1 MALGR
6 CLARY
11 ERWPRNVPLSA
22 RRAARR
28 QTPVKAPRHRLSAT
42 RQRQRLIDACI
53 SALHIYGPSRTTVAK
68 VVAIAKLSPGIV
80 RFYFKSK
87 GAMLVAS
94 LRFLATEF
102 EQQVLEPVGK
112 LRHSP
117 VQALQKM
124 VELYLDP
131 AVASPRKVSVWYAFW
146 GEATAR
152 QEYLEICGQKDE
164 RFADMVL
171 DLIGR
176 MIEESRR
183 PHLDPDAIALGLSG
197 VLEMLWQSFAFQ
209 AEEDIDRAAARR
221 RCMAYLSSVFPG
233 HFPAHGA
240 APGWDS
246 LPPAVRFAEERARCF
261 ERAWQFAGHE
271 LEMPAHGDYLALTL
285 ATSRALVV
293 RDGGQLRAFRNTCPR
308 QPHALVMARRGH
320 LHGAIS
326 CPLHR
331 LSFAFN
337 GGALAA
343 AENAALIA
351 MDTTTVAGL
360 VLVSPGAASA
370 APAFTADIRG
380 SRAGGGI
387 ASDGA
392 YAEFEVAADWKTAVE
407 QLLLH
412 RLPEYEA
419 SDGVL
424 NFRNPVM
431 VVDAVHH
438 QISWRATPNGGDSW
452 SAQRLATLAHG
463 RPAASWARR
472 YLWPNLLLEF
482 RPDGLSAIQVMPFAA
497 GRSLW
502 QCFDY
507 RYQST
512 EPADRASVF
521 LTARAARQALRF
533 DIELASSTQQGMTA
547 PGYAADRQPPTARA
561 VAVFRQFLAAQ
572 FEATV

>member
-1 MALGR
+1 M
-6 CLARY
+6 
-11 ERWPRNVPLSA
+11 SS
-22 RRAARR
+22 RRTLR
-28 QTPVKAPRHRLSAT
+28 QQAPVKAPRHRLSAA

-53 SALHIYGPSRTTVAK
+53 SALHRYGPSRTTVAK

-87 GAMLVAS
+87 AAMLVAS

-102 EQQVLEPVGK
+102 EQQVLEPVGN

-131 AVASPRKVSVWYAFW
+131 GVASTRKVSVWYAFW

-164 RFADMVL
+164 RFADLVRE
-171 DLIGR
+171 LIGR

-183 PHLDPDAIALGLSG
+183 PHLDTDAIALGLIG
-197 VLEMLWQSFAFQ
+197 VLEMLWQGFAFQ
-209 AEEDIDRAAARR
+209 AEKDIDRIAARR

-240 APGWDS
+240 AAGWDS

-261 ERAWQFAGHE
+261 EHAWQFAGLERE
-271 LEMPAHGDYLALTL
+271 LRSHGDYLALTL

-293 RDGGQLRAFRNTCPR
+293 RDGEQTHALRNDCPQ
-308 QPHALVMARRGH
+308 QPHALVMTRHGH
-320 LHGAIS
+320 LQGAIS

-331 LSFAFN
+331 LGFAFD
-337 GGALAA
+337 GGAREPTQGASLVPMGLAV
-343 AENAALIA
+343 
-351 MDTTTVAGL
+351 VAGL
-360 VLVSPGAASA
+360 VLVNHDAAGPAPALKAEGRGSAAERGIAAGAA
-370 APAFTADIRG
+370 F
-380 SRAGGGI
+380 
-387 ASDGA
+387 
-392 YAEFEVAADWKTAVE
+392 AEFEVAADWKIAVE

-412 RLPEYEA
+412 RLPEHEA
-419 SDGVL
+419 GGGVL
-424 NFRNPVM
+424 GFRDPVL
-431 VVDAVHH
+431 VVDSVRY
-438 QISWRATPNGGDSW
+438 QISWRATPNGGESW

-463 RPAASWARR
+463 RAESAWARR

-482 RPDGLSAIQVMPFAA
+482 RPDGLGVIQVMPTAA
-497 GRSLW
+497 GHSRW

-507 RYQST
+507 RYQGT
-512 EPADRASVF
+512 EPADRAGGF
-521 LTARAARQALRF
+521 LAGRITRRALRL
-533 DIELASSTQQGMTA
+533 DIDLASSTQQGMTA
-547 PGYAADRQPPTARA
+547 PGYAADGQPPAARA
-561 VAVFRQFLAAQ
+561 VAVFRQFLAAR
-572 FEATV
+572 FDATV

>member
-1 MALGR
+1 M
-6 CLARY
+6 
-11 ERWPRNVPLSA
+11 SS
-22 RRAARR
+22 RRTGRR
-28 QTPVKAPRHRLSAT
+28 QAPAAAPRHRRSAT

-102 EQQVLEPVGK
+102 EQQVLEPVGN

-117 VQALQKM
+117 VLALQKM

-131 AVASPRKVSVWYAFW
+131 GVASTRKVSVWYAFW

-164 RFADMVL
+164 RFADLVRE
-171 DLIGR
+171 LIGR

-183 PHLDPDAIALGLSG
+183 PHLDTDAIALGLIG
-197 VLEMLWQSFAFQ
+197 VLEMLWQGFAFQ
-209 AEEDIDRAAARR
+209 AERDIDRLAARR

-246 LPPAVRFAEERARCF
+246 LLPAVRFAEERARCF
-261 ERAWQFAGHE
+261 ERAWQFAG
-271 LEMPAHGDYLALTL
+271 LEGEIRAHGDYLALTL

-293 RDGGQLRAFRNTCPR
+293 RDAERVHAFRNDCPQ
-308 QPHALVMARRGH
+308 QPHALVMMRRGH
-320 LHGAIS
+320 LQGAIS

-331 LSFAFN
+331 LRFAFG
-337 GGALAA
+337 GGALAP
-343 AENAALIA
+343 AESASLIA
-351 MDTTTVAGL
+351 MDIAVVAGL
-360 VLVSPGAASA
+360 VLVNHAAA
-370 APAFTADIRG
+370 GTAPAFTAD
-380 SRAGGGI
+380 SRDNKPARSI
-387 ASDGA
+387 TSETAF
-392 YAEFEVAADWKTAVE
+392 AEYEVAADWKIAVE

-412 RLPEYEA
+412 RLPEHEA
-419 SDGVL
+419 GGGVL
-424 NFRNPVM
+424 GFRDPIL
-431 VVDAVHH
+431 VVDSDRH
-438 QISWRATPNGGDSW
+438 QISWRATPDSGESW

-463 RPAASWARR
+463 RAESAWARR

-482 RPDGLSAIQVMPFAA
+482 RPDGLSVIQVIPIAA
-497 GRSLW
+497 GRSRW

-507 RYQST
+507 RYEGT
-512 EPADRASVF
+512 ESAEQASGF
-521 LTARAARQALRF
+521 LAARTARQARRL
-533 DIELASSTQQGMTA
+533 DIDLASSTQQGMTA
-547 PGYAADRQPPTARA
+547 PGYAADGQPPAARA
-561 VAVFRQFLAAQ
+561 VAVFRQFLAAR
-572 FEATV
+572 FEATVC

>member
-1 MALGR
+1 M
-6 CLARY
+6 
-11 ERWPRNVPLSA
+11 SS
-22 RRAARR
+22 RRAGRR
-28 QTPVKAPRHRLSAT
+28 QAPLKAPRHRRSAI

-87 GAMLVAS
+87 AAMLVAS

-102 EQQVLEPVGK
+102 EQQVLAPVGN

-131 AVASPRKVSVWYAFW
+131 AVASTRKISVWYAFW

-164 RFADMVL
+164 RFADMVRE
-171 DLIGR
+171 LIGR

-183 PHLDPDAIALGLSG
+183 PHLDPDAIALGLIG
-197 VLEMLWQSFAFQ
+197 VLEVLWQGFAFQ
-209 AEEDIDRAAARR
+209 AEDDIDRAAARR

-233 HFPAHGA
+233 HFPAHGV

-246 LPPAVRFAEERARCF
+246 LPPAVRFAEERVRCF
-261 ERAWQFAGHE
+261 ERAWQFAGHQQE
-271 LEMPAHGDYLALTL
+271 IPAHGDYLALTL
-285 ATSRALVV
+285 ATSRALVI
-293 RDGGQLRAFRNTCPR
+293 RDGEQVRAFRNCCPQ
-308 QPHALVMARRGH
+308 QPHALMMARRGH
-320 LHGAIS
+320 LPGAIS

-337 GGALAA
+337 GWALAP
-343 AENAALIA
+343 AENAGLIA
-351 MDTTTVAGL
+351 MDAAVVAGL
-360 VLVSPGAASA
+360 VLVSLDAAST
-370 APAFTADIRG
+370 APAFTANSRG
-380 SRAGGGI
+380 SKAGSCIG
-387 ASDGA
+387 ADGA
-392 YAEFEVAADWKTAVE
+392 FAEFEVAADWKTAVE

-412 RLPEYEA
+412 RLSEYEA
-419 SDGVL
+419 TGGVL
-424 NFRNPVM
+424 NFRDPVM
-431 VVDAVHH
+431 VVDSVRH
-438 QISWRATPNGGDSW
+438 QISWRATPKRGDSW
-452 SAQRLATLAHG
+452 SAQRFATLAQG
-463 RPAASWARR
+463 RTEASWARR

-507 RYQST
+507 RYEST
-512 EPADRASVF
+512 EPADQASSF
-521 LTARAARQALRF
+521 LAGRLARQALHF
-533 DIELASSTQQGMTA
+533 DIELASSTQQGMMA
-547 PGYAADRQPPTARA
+547 PGYAADGQPPAARA